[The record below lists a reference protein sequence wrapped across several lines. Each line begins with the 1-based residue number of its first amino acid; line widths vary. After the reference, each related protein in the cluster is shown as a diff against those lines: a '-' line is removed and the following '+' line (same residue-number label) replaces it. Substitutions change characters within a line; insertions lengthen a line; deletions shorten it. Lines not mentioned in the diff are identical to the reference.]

1 MGASHNIRKRYKNVK
16 PTSDYCYNVVI
27 TLYNYNT
34 IISESVERLGDR
46 KNMFYL
52 IDVDKKLS
60 EGQEKIVGLRESST
74 YPGFHLS
81 VFNCISS
88 E

>member
-1 MGASHNIRKRYKNVK
+1 M
-16 PTSDYCYNVVI
+16 
-27 TLYNYNT
+27 
-34 IISESVERLGDR
+34 ERLGDR

-52 IDVDKKLS
+52 IDVDKRLS